1 MSGQGS
7 TPTSG
12 GAEGFRPFAM
22 NDRTRTNITGPN
34 NGGDSTP
41 TLIKIDD
48 VSPRGRER
56 QRDGTGSEFATPVR
70 CINPAADVN
79 ARLDTQVEVRVYPCN
94 NNQGPGKKKYTTFTI
109 KPEVSEQIMWDERG
123 AGTR

>member
-1 MSGQGS
+1 MSGQGNT

-12 GAEGFRPFAM
+12 GAAEGFRPFAM
-22 NDRTRTNITGPN
+22 NDRTRTNPTGPN
-34 NGGDSTP
+34 HNADSTP

-56 QRDGTGSEFATPVR
+56 QRDGSGSEFAAPLR
-70 CINPAADVN
+70 CINPASDVN

-109 KPEVSEQIMWDERG
+109 KPEVSE
-123 AGTR
+123 